1 MSDKRSFVRKVYEW
15 VTLAVEREK
24 VNEPVFP
31 ERKYKAAITAD
42 ICGGSRRR
50 ETFYKIIIFE

>member
-24 VNEPVFP
+24 VNEPAFP

-42 ICGGSRRR
+42 ICCVSRRR